1 MARDEGNPGL
11 SERKVSV
18 QSDRIAV
25 LGAGSWGTALA
36 NVLASNGHSTR
47 LWAYEPAVADSINL
61 NHRNDKYLPE
71 VDLEPSLGATGD
83 MAVALEDASVVVS
96 VSPSHV
102 VRNVIGEARRLLG
115 DGLPLIVSASK
126 GIEIRTDLRMSE
138 VLREVLGEDMAGG
151 CVVLSGPSFAAE
163 LARRLPTAVTLASR
177 DEANAVRV
185 QGLFQNE
192 HFRLYTQADL
202 VGTELGGALKNVIAL
217 AAGIS
222 DGLGLGTNA
231 RAALMTR
238 GLAEIGRLAERL
250 GGEGATLAGL
260 AGVGDL
266 ILTCTGDLSRN
277 RQVGLAVG
285 RGERLTDVLAGM
297 AAVAEGVRTTEAAR
311 DLAERHGVEMPI
323 VGAVYSILYEDV
335 DPRRALALLMS
346 REPKP
351 ERWS

>member
-1 MARDEGNPGL
+1 VN
-11 SERKVSV
+11 V
-18 QSDRIAV
+18 QNERIAV

-36 NVLASNGHSTR
+36 NVLAANGHGTR
-47 LWAYEPAVADSINL
+47 LWAYEPPVADDVNV
-61 NHRNDKYLPE
+61 NHRNEKYLPG
-71 VDLEPSLGATGD
+71 VDLEPSLGATSV
-83 MAVALEDASVVVS
+83 MADALEGATMVVS

-102 VRNVIGEARRLLG
+102 VRPVMQEAGELMAGSR
-115 DGLPLIVSASK
+115 PLIVSASK
-126 GIEIRTDLRMSE
+126 GIEIHTDLRMSQ
-138 VLREVLGEDMAGG
+138 VLRDVLGDETAGG

-163 LARRLPTAVTLASR
+163 LARQLPIAVTLAS
-177 DEANAVRV
+177 DDADNARRV
-185 QGLFQNE
+185 QGLFQND
-192 HFRLYTQADL
+192 HFRLYTQSDL
-202 VGTELGGALKNVIAL
+202 IGTELGGALKNVIAL

-277 RQVGLAVG
+277 RRVGLAVG
-285 RGERLTDVLAGM
+285 RGESLGDVLAGM
-297 AAVAEGVRTTEAAR
+297 TAVAEGVRTTEAAR
-311 DLAERHGVEMPI
+311 DLAGRHGVEMPI
-323 VGAVYSILYEDV
+323 VGAVYSILYESV

>member
-1 MARDEGNPGL
+1 M
-11 SERKVSV
+11 
-18 QSDRIAV
+18 Q
-25 LGAGSWGTALA
+25 
-36 NVLASNGHSTR
+36 
-47 LWAYEPAVADSINL
+47 
-61 NHRNDKYLPE
+61 
-71 VDLEPSLGATGD
+71 
-83 MAVALEDASVVVS
+83 
-96 VSPSHV
+96 
-102 VRNVIGEARRLLG
+102 EARGHLG
-115 DGLPLIVSASK
+115 DARPLLVSASK
-126 GIEIRTDLRMSE
+126 GIEIQTDLTMSQ
-138 VLREVLGEDMAGG
+138 VLTEVLGDVAKG
-151 CVVLSGPSFAAE
+151 CVVLSGPSFAVE

-177 DEANAVRV
+177 NERNAVRI
-185 QGLFQNE
+185 QRLFQNE
-192 HFRLYTQADL
+192 HFRLYTQSDL

-266 ILTCTGDLSRN
+266 VLTCTGDLSRN

-285 RGERLTDVLAGM
+285 RGEKLQDVLAEM
-297 AAVAEGVRTTEAAR
+297 ASVAEGVRTTEAAR

-323 VGAVYSILYEDV
+323 VRAVYSILYDDV